1 MSSPSA
7 ADPSAAANPPAAAPS
22 DRPARRS
29 PTPTKRGA
37 GGPTPGSA
45 TKASSD
51 STASGEARVAAAPAA
66 APPAPPAPKPQ
77 LGTNLYDVAW
87 TPDEQATLEAG
98 LTRYDETRY
107 TSLWRYIK
115 IAAELPAKG
124 VRDVA
129 LRVRWMRRRGNG
141 ASGGNGSGNASGKRQ
156 KRGGQQSGGG
166 EIAAAGGGA
175 RANAGA
181 SGSRRPPSVFEMRA
195 PTSGFSQA
203 GAGTVGAP
211 HHHPAA
217 FGSIGAT
224 PHGLHPAATRVARRH
239 GSRRPGADAYVVG
252 GAGAGGGMGTGQIVG
267 GAGPG
272 PGPGPG
278 RGGAGVRVG
287 TPVVGTPV
295 GIGVPG
301 LVPVPSGMRSGGGT
315 IGGGVGGGDDGAG
328 GRPSTTAG
336 AHGGASRAARARAR
350 HVPMAIGVTPVNP
363 QHQNQ
368 NHPAAAMG
376 PGVSG
381 VRFHQGGAGSVRP
394 RRASIALAEHGGADF
409 FRQGRGLPGSVA
421 PEVAATLEANVA
433 LVAEIRA
440 VNHAEGGNSRAAA
453 MKNAE
458 RLATL
463 RDNLVRVSEAMRD
476 APGIMARMPRLPARL
491 DLALA
496 DATLRPMG
504 GVPEEGGGARSEGAG
519 GAEGEGEGEGEGGAA
534 PGGRGRG
541 GRRGRGRAK
550 S

>member
-1 MSSPSA
+1 
-7 ADPSAAANPPAAAPS
+7 
-22 DRPARRS
+22 
-29 PTPTKRGA
+29 
-37 GGPTPGSA
+37 
-45 TKASSD
+45 
-51 STASGEARVAAAPAA
+51 
-66 APPAPPAPKPQ
+66 
-77 LGTNLYDVAW
+77 
-87 TPDEQATLEAG
+87 
-98 LTRYDETRY
+98 
-107 TSLWRYIK
+107 
-115 IAAELPAKG
+115 
-124 VRDVA
+124 
-129 LRVRWMRRRGNG
+129 
-141 ASGGNGSGNASGKRQ
+141 
-156 KRGGQQSGGG
+156 
-166 EIAAAGGGA
+166 
-175 RANAGA
+175 
-181 SGSRRPPSVFEMRA
+181 
-195 PTSGFSQA
+195 
-203 GAGTVGAP
+203 
-211 HHHPAA
+211 
-217 FGSIGAT
+217 
-224 PHGLHPAATRVARRH
+224 
-239 GSRRPGADAYVVG
+239 
-252 GAGAGGGMGTGQIVG
+252 MGTGQIVG

-315 IGGGVGGGDDGAG
+315 IGGGVGGGDDDAG

-336 AHGGASRAARARAR
+336 AHGGASRAARAHAR
-350 HVPMAIGVTPVNP
+350 HIPMAIGVNPVNP

-381 VRFHQGGAGSVRP
+381 AGVSGVRFHQGGAASVRP
-394 RRASIALAEHGGADF
+394 RRASIALTEHGGADF
-409 FRQGRGLPGSVA
+409 FRSGRGLPGSVA

-440 VNHAEGGNSRAAA
+440 VNRAEGGNSRAAA

-476 APGIMARMPRLPARL
+476 APGIMARMPQLPARL

-519 GAEGEGEGEGEGGAA
+519 GAEGEGEGEGGAV
-534 PGGRGRG
+534 PGGRGGGEGGAGGGEAGGEGAG
-541 GRRGRGRAK
+541 GRNRNLSRRKFSRGFLGIYRGVYQYCWYACDDSTVRLLARSRFDASARRRGSCAVLDPSPTSVSAIPRRRAPRFRRFGETADRVVEREPRRVF
-550 S
+550 SSRLTSTRACGTPLAVRLRPSAAPAAPTSVVSL